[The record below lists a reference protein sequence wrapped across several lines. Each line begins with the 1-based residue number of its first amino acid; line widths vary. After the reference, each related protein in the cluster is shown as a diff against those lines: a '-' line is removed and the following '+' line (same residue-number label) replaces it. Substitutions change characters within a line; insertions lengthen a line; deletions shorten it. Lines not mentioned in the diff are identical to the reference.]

1 MAHAVEGGDE
11 LIIVLNIF
19 EDVLMINAA
28 HHDVVDAGAR
38 GFAGL
43 SGHSISPNFWQRYE
57 KNVTQMSQRA
67 QIFIIELIY
76 TDMKQDEKWLRKYE
90 EVVAFIKA
98 NHRNPSR
105 HRIEEHDMLNWVKA
119 NRKVMNKGEMKKER
133 VERFRELMEMMGQY
147 RRKNQWE

>member
-19 EDVLMINAA
+19 EDVLVINAA

-119 NRKVMNKGEMKKER
+119 NRKLYNSGELKEER
-133 VERFRELMEMMGQY
+133 VERFRELMEMMGRM
-147 RRKNQWE
+147 RR